1 MFLTDDDKKAIA
13 LADALKYLKLS
24 REAAKA
30 YGEFGYEVDDAYD
43 EIQDILEFEE

>member
-1 MFLTDDDKKAIA
+1 MLLTDDDKKAMA

-30 YGEFGYEVDDAYD
+30 YGFSYVVDDAYG
-43 EIQDILEFEE
+43 EIQDLLEFEE